1 MPILSNSYEHI
12 IHTVH
17 LPLLKRLVQETN
29 PLSALIYNFFAVE
42 GKGSNINKLDE
53 VLSVYTG
60 QEQGKVQEET
70 LAAPQMPNGEEGIYL
85 KKIEIKNFRKFQ
97 DDFVF
102 EVNLCSE
109 NDPGVPKSLFLIG
122 ENGVGKSSIYSA
134 MEHVL
139 QNRISEGDMRKRNF
153 KQTQGNIAIT
163 LSDDTVVHSYEE
175 FVEKYSTYELGAIF
189 CSEYDIFTVGQE
201 QINNDWISFFGR
213 SMGYGDLLDLR
224 EFLKAHI
231 NNDDWKGY
239 IEHHTYELKK
249 LKNEYSETEVRLDS
263 LKESFKLNLFDRNRK
278 NLRNILS
285 EIADS
290 VKAVTVEVEKQL
302 NSEHISTNNLE
313 RNLQY
318 LERALD
324 NLPLTNKHIEIRSLK
339 DQVVNF
345 SNLLIRNNQR
355 YKASSLNDPSAIN
368 LFRNIATGDRGYQ
381 TDQQRDL
388 LNDIST
394 FLESFGKNF
403 SEILLKEL
411 ETSYSSLRE
420 LKLNI
425 ESTSQKVKSGKI
437 ELIRKEQVDQYCQKL
452 DEALCEEMMPELKK
466 LIPVITK
473 IMEKFKL
480 DIEKHELNISFDDKK
495 CLNIYVVRP
504 DKDQRIEPAVF
515 YNNFR
520 YKLFCLLLKLVTG
533 IGYMKKQEVIRPI
546 IMDDVFYASDFYS
559 KSKVKFFFE
568 TLLEAIDEL
577 LPGKKLQIICFT
589 HDEIVLNAI
598 YESTSKE
605 AISKALN
612 NEKPDTIFG
621 RIIEAK
627 KVIENASRNKEE
639 EFKHRGNLYIE
650 LYV

>member
-213 SMGYGDLLDLR
+213 SMGYGDLLDLKG
-224 EFLKAHI
+224 FLRAYIKENDLESYVNINTIDLENQKNAFCETKAR
-231 NNDDWKGY
+231 
-239 IEHHTYELKK
+239 LK
-249 LKNEYSETEVRLDS
+249 S
-263 LKESFKLNLFDRNRK
+263 LEESFKLNLFGRTRQ
-278 NLRNILS
+278 NISNTLS
-285 EIADS
+285 AIAAS
-290 VKAVTVEVEKQL
+290 VKKVTTEVEKL
-302 NSEHISTNNLE
+302 LTSEQTSTNKLE
-313 RNLQY
+313 RNLKY
-318 LERALD
+318 LGKALAD
-324 NLPLTNKHIEIRSLK
+324 FPLTNRHSEIRNLR
-339 DQVVNF
+339 DQIVNF
-345 SNLLIRNNQR
+345 NNHLIRN
-355 YKASSLNDPSAIN
+355 KHLNNTSTLTTPSAIN
-368 LFRNIATGDRGYQ
+368 FLKNIATGNSEYQ
-381 TDQQRDL
+381 TELQRDL
-388 LNDIST
+388 LNNIKT
-394 FLESFGKNF
+394 FLDSFSKEF

-411 ETSYSSLRE
+411 EAEYSKQKE
-420 LKLNI
+420 LELSIKPIMEKAETRN
-425 ESTSQKVKSGKI
+425 TKI
-437 ELIRKEQVDQYCQKL
+437 MLKEQLEQYCQKL
-452 DEALCEEMMPELKK
+452 EDALCEEMMPELKK

-605 AISKALN
+605 AISKVLN

>member
-1 MPILSNSYEHI
+1 MPTLSNSYEHI
-12 IHTVH
+12 VHTVH
-17 LPLLKRLVQETN
+17 LPLLKGLVQESN

-42 GKGSNINKLDE
+42 GKCSNINKLDE

-60 QEQGKVQEET
+60 REQGQVQKET
-70 LAAPQMPNGEEGIYL
+70 LAAPQIPNGEEDIYL
-85 KKIEIKNFRKFQ
+85 KKIEINNFRKFQ

-102 EVNLCSE
+102 EVNLDSE
-109 NDPGVPKSLFLIG
+109 NDIGVPKSLFLIG

-134 MEHVL
+134 MEYVL
-139 QNRISEGDMRKRNF
+139 QNRISEGDMRKRDF

-163 LSDDTVVHSYEE
+163 LSDDTVIHSYEE
-175 FVEKYSTYELGAIF
+175 FVEKYNTYELGAIF

-201 QINNDWISFFGR
+201 RINNDWVSFFGR

-224 EFLKAHI
+224 AFLGAYKNDLESYVNFNI
-231 NNDDWKGY
+231 NDLEN
-239 IEHHTYELKK
+239 LKK
-249 LKNEYSETEVRLDS
+249 DCRETKARLES
-263 LKESFKLNLFDRNRK
+263 LEESFKLNLFGRTRQ
-278 NLRNILS
+278 NISNTLS
-285 EIADS
+285 AIATS
-290 VKAVTVEVEKQL
+290 VKKVNTEVEKL
-302 NSEHISTNNLE
+302 LMSEQTSTNKLE
-313 RNLQY
+313 RNLKS
-318 LERALD
+318 LGKALAD
-324 NLPLTNKHIEIRSLK
+324 FPLTNRHTEIRGLK
-339 DQVVNF
+339 DQIVNF
-345 SNLLIRNNQR
+345 SNHLIRNKN
-355 YKASSLNDPSAIN
+355 LNNTSTLTTPSAIN
-368 LFRNIATGDRGYQ
+368 FIKNIATGNSEHQ
-381 TDQQRDL
+381 TELQKDL
-388 LNDIST
+388 LRTIKT
-394 FLESFGKNF
+394 FLELFSKEF

-411 ETSYSSLRE
+411 ETEYSRLRE
-420 LKLNI
+420 LELRMEPALKKDGVRNTKLI
-425 ESTSQKVKSGKI
+425 
-437 ELIRKEQVDQYCQKL
+437 LKEQLDQYCKKL
-452 DEALCEEMMPELKK
+452 EEALCEEIMSELNE

-480 DIEKHELNISFDDKK
+480 GIEKHELNISFDDKK

-533 IGYMKKQEVIRPI
+533 IGYMKKQKVMRPI

-568 TLLEAIDEL
+568 TLLEAIDKL

-598 YESTSKE
+598 HESMNKE

-612 NEKPDTIFG
+612 NKKPDTIFG

-627 KVIENASRNKEE
+627 KVIENASRNKKEE
-639 EFKHRGNLYIE
+639 LKHRGNLYIE